1 MMTSQMKIK
10 ELLECGGS
18 TVNKV
23 REFLKLRIQE
33 ETENL
38 VNAHVEAV
46 PQLQGRIKAY
56 RDFLQDLTPLKE
68 TKESK
73 NPY

>member
-10 ELLECGGS
+10 EILECGGS
-18 TVNKV
+18 VVNKV
-23 REFLKLRIQE
+23 REYLQLRGQE

-38 VNAHVEAV
+38 VNAHVDTV

-56 RDFLQDLTPLKE
+56 RDFLQELTPLKE

>member
-10 ELLECGGS
+10 EILECGGS
-18 TVNKV
+18 AVNKV
-23 REFLKLRIQE
+23 REFLQLRILE

-38 VNAHVEAV
+38 VNARVEAV

-68 TKESK
+68 TKGSK

>member
-18 TVNKV
+18 AVNKV

-38 VNAHVEAV
+38 VNARVEAV